1 MTRIAVIHHLQQ
13 PFLGNA
19 AAPLGAVEEHFRGAL
34 PVLDGLDG
42 LVSFGGEQDAWD
54 PALAPE
60 VELIAEAVAREI
72 PFLGVCLG
80 AQLLARA
87 TGGENV
93 RLERRLVT
101 LAPADRDRGGSR
113 PGRDPARRP
122 ARCTGTRT
130 ASSRRRAPSRS
141 THGRTAAARRA
152 SASARRGVGRPVP
165 SRGRHRGARRLV
177 RRVAVRRGRGGN
189 DRGGRPRRGR
199 PPPPRSGGALDR
211 DLRGLHEGGAG
222 RNLKRDCPS
231 LGNLPR
237 WQWDLAMAERLLSS
251 LPCLLLTPSPSF
263 VPPCHPRPPGCS
275 RSGPGTARSPRCCA
289 APGTT

>member
-34 PVLDGLDG
+34 PDLDGLDG

-101 LAPADRDRGGSR
+101 WHPLTVIAE
-113 PGRDPARRP
+113 DP
-122 ARCTGTRT
+122 
-130 ASSRRRAPSRS
+130 
-141 THGRTAAARRA
+141 
-152 SASARRGVGRPVP
+152 VL
-165 SRGRHRGARRLV
+165 GAI
-177 RRVAVRRGRGGN
+177 
-189 DRGGRPRRGR
+189 
-199 PPPPRSGGALDR
+199 PPRSRALHWNQDGFEPPHGAVEIYARPDGGRAEGFRVGSLAWGVQFHPEVDTEALD
-211 DLRGLHEGGAG
+211 GWYAG
-222 RNLKRDCPS
+222 WPYA
-231 LGNLPR
+231 
-237 WQWDLAMAERLLSS
+237 LAEA
-251 LPCLLLTPSPSF
+251 
-263 VPPCHPRPPGCS
+263 
-275 RSGPGTARSPRCCA
+275 
-289 APGTT
+289 GTTVEDARAADALHLPAQATLSTAIFGAFTRVVRAAT

>member
-34 PVLDGLDG
+34 PDLDGLDG

-101 LAPADRDRGGSR
+101 WHPLTVIAE
-113 PGRDPARRP
+113 DP
-122 ARCTGTRT
+122 
-130 ASSRRRAPSRS
+130 
-141 THGRTAAARRA
+141 
-152 SASARRGVGRPVP
+152 VL
-165 SRGRHRGARRLV
+165 GAI
-177 RRVAVRRGRGGN
+177 
-189 DRGGRPRRGR
+189 
-199 PPPPRSGGALDR
+199 PPRSRALHWNQDGFEPPRGAVEVYERPHGGRAEGFR
-211 DLRGLHEGGAG
+211 VGVGSPRGRSLHESGRRSPGSQRLADSGLAWGVQFHPEVDSQALEGWYAAWPYALTEAGTTAEDARAADALHLPDQAALSTAIFGAFT
-222 RNLKRDCPS
+222 RVVRTN
-231 LGNLPR
+231 
-237 WQWDLAMAERLLSS
+237 
-251 LPCLLLTPSPSF
+251 
-263 VPPCHPRPPGCS
+263 
-275 RSGPGTARSPRCCA
+275 ARSA
-289 APGTT
+289 QV

>member
-34 PVLDGLDG
+34 PSLDGLDG

-87 TGGENV
+87 TGGENL
-93 RLERRLVT
+93 RLRAAVGD

-113 PGRDPARRP
+113 PGRDPARAP
-122 ARCTGTRT
+122 TRCIGTRT
-130 ASSRRRAPSRS
+130 ASSRRLAPSRS

-152 SASARRGVGRPVP
+152 SASAAARGASSSPESAAAGRASDLALPGDRREAPGLDGWYAGWPYAVAEAGTTAEDARAADALHLPARRRSRPRSSGP
-165 SRGRHRGARRLV
+165 SRGWCG
-177 RRVAVRRGRGGN
+177 
-189 DRGGRPRRGR
+189 PR
-199 PPPPRSGGALDR
+199 
-211 DLRGLHEGGAG
+211 
-222 RNLKRDCPS
+222 
-231 LGNLPR
+231 
-237 WQWDLAMAERLLSS
+237 
-251 LPCLLLTPSPSF
+251 T
-263 VPPCHPRPPGCS
+263 
-275 RSGPGTARSPRCCA
+275 
-289 APGTT
+289 

>member
-19 AAPLGAVEEHFRGAL
+19 AAPLGAVEEYFRGAL
-34 PVLDGLDG
+34 PDLDGLDG

-101 LAPADRDRGGSR
+101 WHPLTVIAEDPVLGAIPPRSRALHWNQDGFEPPRGAVEVYERPDGGRAEGFRVGVDRAWGDLTSPAVAVRARTPRGLW
-113 PGRDPARRP
+113 P
-122 ARCTGTRT
+122 C
-130 ASSRRRAPSRS
+130 
-141 THGRTAAARRA
+141 
-152 SASARRGVGRPVP
+152 VGRPVS
-165 SRGRHRGARRLV
+165 SR
-177 RRVAVRRGRGGN
+177 
-189 DRGGRPRRGR
+189 GRPRRSR
-199 PPPPRSGGALDR
+199 
-211 DLRGLHEGGAG
+211 AG
-222 RNLKRDCPS
+222 
-231 LGNLPR
+231 
-237 WQWDLAMAERLLSS
+237 
-251 LPCLLLTPSPSF
+251 T
-263 VPPCHPRPPGCS
+263 PPG
-275 RSGPGTARSPRCCA
+275 RTP
-289 APGTT
+289 